1 MHVYFNPSAQ
11 SKVVPSGVPTEFVH
25 AFHRKL
31 PGYAPTRL
39 VSLDGLAKELCVDAV
54 YLKEESNRIGV
65 PSFKILGAS
74 WGTFRAVARK
84 LKLPLDCEL
93 AEVKEAAKLNP
104 TTLYAATAGNHG
116 RAVARVGR
124 LLELLVEIFVPIG
137 MHPDT
142 MRFITDEGA
151 HLTIVSGNYDDAVR
165 TACEESQK
173 SGAILVQDMAWEGYE
188 EIPNRIVEGYSTM
201 LREADTQLPSCPP
214 YADPCPHPVGVGSLA
229 QAVVTHYAS
238 PTRPS
243 RPTIIAVEPETAACL
258 HNALTTGTSTAIE
271 TQPTILAGLNC
282 GTVSHTAWPSS
293 APLSLLPSLYLT
305 TTRTSHAPTFPPKT
319 STPACGGATIAA
331 LRRLAFSSAE
341 RHAAGLNERS
351 VLVLLCTE
359 GARAYYYPT
368 QLTNLLNE
376 PDENSKGGKG
386 ETHAGVV
393 LSDKLLHRGR

>member
-1 MHVYFNPSAQ
+1 MSSSRRQVYFNPSAQ

-104 TTLYAATAGNHG
+104 TALYAATAGNHG

-188 EIPNRIVEGYSTM
+188 EIPNVCSLPPHPHSFTNRPSQWIVEGYSTM
-201 LREADTQLPSCPP
+201 LREADTQLPAHHTPT
-214 YADPCPHPVGVGSLA
+214 HVLTPVGVGSLA

-282 GTVSHTAWPSS
+282 GTVSHTAWPLLRAAVSVAVTVSDHDAHIACTYLSS
-293 APLSLLPSLYLT
+293 QNVDTGP
-305 TTRTSHAPTFPPKT
+305 
-319 STPACGGATIAA
+319 CGGATIAA

-368 QLTNLLNE
+368 Q
-376 PDENSKGGKG
+376 
-386 ETHAGVV
+386 V
-393 LSDKLLHRGR
+393 

>member
-1 MHVYFNPSAQ
+1 MSSSGRQVYFNPSAHP
-11 SKVVPSGVPTEFVH
+11 KAVPPSAPTELVH

-31 PGYAPTRL
+31 PGYTPTRL

-84 LKLPLDCEL
+84 LQLPLDCEL
-93 AEVKEAAKLNP
+93 AEVKEAAKHSP

-124 LLELLVEIFVPIG
+124 LLELLVEIFVPTG

-142 MRFITDEGA
+142 MRLITDEGA

-165 TACEESQK
+165 TSYEESQK
-173 SGAILVQDMAWEGYE
+173 SGAILIQDMAWEGYE
-188 EIPNRIVEGYSTM
+188 EIPNWIVEGYSTM
-201 LREADTQLPSCPP
+201 LREADAQLPAHRTPT
-214 YADPCPHPVGVGSLA
+214 HVLTPVGVGSLA

-243 RPTIIAVEPETAACL
+243 SPTIITVEPDTAACL
-258 HNALTTGTSTAIE
+258 HNALTTGMSTTIE

-282 GTVSHTAWPSS
+282 GTVSRTAWPLLRTAVSVAVTVSDHEAHTACTYLSS
-293 APLSLLPSLYLT
+293 HNVDAGP
-305 TTRTSHAPTFPPKT
+305 
-319 STPACGGATIAA
+319 CGGATVAA
-331 LRRLAFSSAE
+331 LRRLALSSAD
-341 RHAAGLNERS
+341 RHAAGLDERS

-359 GARAYYYPT
+359 GARVYDYPA
-368 QLTNLLNE
+368 Q
-376 PDENSKGGKG
+376 
-386 ETHAGVV
+386 A
-393 LSDKLLHRGR
+393 